1 MRLSEWSEHAPYK
14 ESMAPKVMATVVPI
28 LTALGASDDPPSWIA
43 WGDDP
48 AARYMVLAPAQAGL
62 VQVHVR
68 VNVPQEGPRASGW
81 LVRWSRVQSGELSVE
96 VVGGHRMVSFQ
107 LENVILRGAD
117 EEGDAVAGFARE
129 VYAAIDGQP

>member
-1 MRLSEWSEHAPYK
+1 M
-14 ESMAPKVMATVVPI
+14 
-28 LTALGASDDPPSWIA
+28 
-43 WGDDP
+43 
-48 AARYMVLAPAQAGL
+48 
-62 VQVHVR
+62 QVHVR
-68 VNVPQEGPRASGW
+68 VNVPQEGPRASGR